1 MNYSRLS
8 GFVLV
13 LAGLA
18 GCTSHPVENPQ
29 CSRMLFRQCL
39 GVDAP
44 RCDAMFTQAKT
55 TCTQKLQE
63 NSMFDNMPDSMKEGH
78 LMRCVA
84 DDLVAQSGLPAEQ
97 AKSCLRW

>member
-1 MNYSRLS
+1 MNDCRLF
-8 GFVLV
+8 GFVLA
-13 LAGLA
+13 LAGLV
-18 GCTSHPVENPQ
+18 GCSSHPIENPH
-29 CSRMLFRQCL
+29 CSRIMFRQCL

-63 NSMFDNMPDSMKEGH
+63 NSMFDNMPESMKEGY

-84 DDLVAQSGLPAEQ
+84 DDLVVQSGRPVEE
-97 AKSCLRW
+97 AKNCLRW